1 MPFLLPI
8 CPCACQCTPQ
18 GQVSV
23 FSKDFKRPTIEK
35 VVFSVVRVFKANPDT
50 NCILPF
56 IHPSFIHSKPN
67 LLQEGIR

>member
-1 MPFLLPI
+1 M
-8 CPCACQCTPQ
+8 
-18 GQVSV
+18 

-35 VVFSVVRVFKANPDT
+35 VVFSVVRVFKACPDT

-67 LLQEGIR
+67 LLQEGSDKLIWGKVEMTE